1 MCDGSDSGITLLSVM
16 VVTVEFS
23 VVVVTVEFSV

>member
-1 MCDGSDSGITLLSVM
+1 MCVM

-23 VVVVTVEFSV
+23 VVVVTVEFSVCGGSDSGI